1 MADPHHKLIERT
13 GEAIDTCC
21 AMGCPD
27 CGLLCDLREALAERA
42 AMPTRALNLL
52 QVIADPECD
61 PNDFAADGITVF
73 QVIQRDAQ
81 ETLALFARNQTD
93 GDEEV
98 IHKVQLLPGEVLR
111 AFLASTAVSEPKG
124 AET

>member
-1 MADPHHKLIERT
+1 MTDRTPVDPHHDLIERAND
-13 GEAIDTCC
+13 E
-21 AMGCPD
+21 
-27 CGLLCDLREALAERA
+27 LRQRSE
-42 AMPTRALNLL
+42 RALNLL

>member
-1 MADPHHKLIERT
+1 MTDRTPVDPHHDLIERAND
-13 GEAIDTCC
+13 E
-21 AMGCPD
+21 
-27 CGLLCDLREALAERA
+27 LRQRSERSWSAQQPVTHLIRELRDALAERA

-93 GDEEV
+93 G
-98 IHKVQLLPGEVLR
+98 
-111 AFLASTAVSEPKG
+111 
-124 AET
+124 ETKK

>member
-1 MADPHHKLIERT
+1 MTDRTPVLIERLT
-13 GEAIDTCC
+13 KCEGMITKSGAVNVSATL
-21 AMGCPD
+21 
-27 CGLLCDLREALAERA
+27 GLLIEARDALAERA

-93 GDEEV
+93 G
-98 IHKVQLLPGEVLR
+98 
-111 AFLASTAVSEPKG
+111 
-124 AET
+124 ETK

>member
-1 MADPHHKLIERT
+1 LAKFIR
-13 GEAIDTCC
+13 
-21 AMGCPD
+21 
-27 CGLLCDLREALAERA
+27 DLRDALAERA
-42 AMPTRALNLL
+42 AMPKSALNLL

-81 ETLALFARNQTD
+81 ETLA
-93 GDEEV
+93 
-98 IHKVQLLPGEVLR
+98 
-111 AFLASTAVSEPKG
+111 AVSEPKG